1 MSFSSNL
8 KAYRTVGMFIAG
20 SVTVKVMQKPHTV
33 KHVVVVESVLTEE
46 HYFNSWKD
54 AEAKYLE
61 LEAHNAYQNHQSKS
75 SI

>member
-1 MSFSSNL
+1 
-8 KAYRTVGMFIAG
+8 
-20 SVTVKVMQKPHTV
+20 MQKPHTV
-33 KHVVVVESVLTEE
+33 KHAVVVESVLTEE